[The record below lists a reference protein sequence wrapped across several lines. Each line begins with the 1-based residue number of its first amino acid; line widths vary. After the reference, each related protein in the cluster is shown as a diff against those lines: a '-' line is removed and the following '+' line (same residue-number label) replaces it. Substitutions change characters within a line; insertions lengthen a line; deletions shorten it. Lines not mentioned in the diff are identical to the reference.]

1 MGIKRNEMS
10 EPQWHEWN
18 YAIIDKDDL
27 FSNKLWK
34 HTMDWEGI
42 LMLIDNIEKL
52 SQQINA
58 DMYPSKLFSAYI
70 DLLEANM
77 YILDDIFY
85 YESGKRIGSEYHPL
99 SLLPAV
105 YSLRFW
111 NLDCHS
117 WIKKHTEGWWWQKNI
132 C

>member
-1 MGIKRNEMS
+1 MS
-10 EPQWHEWN
+10 EPQWHKWH

-34 HTMDWEGI
+34 HTMDWKGI
-42 LMLIDNIEKL
+42 LMPIDNIKKL

-58 DMYPSKLFSAYI
+58 DMYPSRLFSTYI

-85 YESGKRIGSEYHPL
+85 YESGKRIGSEYHAECAIFFIIHPNE
-99 SLLPAV
+99 
-105 YSLRFW
+105 W
-111 NLDCHS
+111 NMIL
-117 WIKKHTEGWWWQKNI
+117 TV
-132 C
+132 